1 MLYLLR
7 TFLMAAYSTS
17 DANAYEVADLV
28 RRSSSAK
35 EGPVEEQTEAEAG
48 GAGES
53 FKQLAKLLEGPL
65 GMEVLDSVDYPAL
78 QTKVLGVIQQVLLK
92 DALIFEDKLIVNNAL
107 NLWVGC
113 LLHKSGLIKAF
124 VQSEGQEVN
133 AEDLVLAG
141 LLRCPY
147 ETVREEF
154 KESLGALC
162 RRPAGEGASEGF
174 GALEFTLRLLSQNFS
189 VISKY
194 SCQQFLELFSE
205 LLDLYCQQKDALA
218 SKGPQ
223 VIDPE
228 ALLSSVIDQ
237 ISAENQRA
245 SRARAEGQMGEVGAD
260 TARTGSSGLF
270 LGLITLAG
278 KILDNFGGR
287 ESAVNEQQ
295 ELKSLEQQKGLIDEI
310 FTRFLFS
317 VVFAVDDQ
325 GAAAGTGL
333 NMPQVMES

>member
-17 DANAYEVADLV
+17 DADAYQVADLV

-92 DALIFEDKLIVNNAL
+92 DALIFEDKLILNNAL

-162 RRPAGEGASEGF
+162 RRPAG
-174 GALEFTLRLLSQNFS
+174 
-189 VISKY
+189 
-194 SCQQFLELFSE
+194 
-205 LLDLYCQQKDALA
+205 
-218 SKGPQ
+218 
-223 VIDPE
+223 
-228 ALLSSVIDQ
+228 
-237 ISAENQRA
+237 
-245 SRARAEGQMGEVGAD
+245 
-260 TARTGSSGLF
+260 
-270 LGLITLAG
+270 
-278 KILDNFGGR
+278 
-287 ESAVNEQQ
+287 
-295 ELKSLEQQKGLIDEI
+295 
-310 FTRFLFS
+310 
-317 VVFAVDDQ
+317 
-325 GAAAGTGL
+325 
-333 NMPQVMES
+333 